1 MAFNIAPTR
10 RRLVQGFTLI
20 ELMIVVA
27 IVGILAAVAYPAYTN
42 YIRRGQLVEAF
53 TTLSDLRIKMEQ
65 FYQDNRSYGTA
76 ACGSNGTAASW
87 AGFPISTPTLK
98 YFTVSCSTSSSAQNY
113 TLTATGSSG
122 LAAGYTYQMTDAGVK
137 STTQYANATVSLSN
151 CWAVKSTT
159 DCY

>member
-1 MAFNIAPTR
+1 MAFSLSPAY
-10 RRLVQGFTLI
+10 RRLAQGFTLI

-87 AGFPISTPTLK
+87 ATFPTPGLK
-98 YFTVSCSTSSSAQNY
+98 YFAVSCSTSNSSQGF

-122 LAAGYTYQMTDAGVK
+122 LATGYEYKIDANGAK
-137 STTQYANATVSLSN
+137 STSKFAGSTVDLTS

>member
-1 MAFNIAPTR
+1 MAFNTDHPSR
-10 RRLVQGFTLI
+10 RISHGFTLI

-27 IVGILAAVAYPAYTN
+27 IVGILSAVAYPAYTD
-42 YIRRGQLVEAF
+42 YIRRGRLVEAF

-65 FYQDNRSYGTA
+65 FYQDNRSYGTS

-87 AGFPISTPTLK
+87 ATFPTPGLRD
-98 YFTVSCSTSSSAQNY
+98 FSVSCATTNSSQGF

-122 LAAGYTYQMTDAGVK
+122 LTTGYDYTINHSGTKATAQFAGAAVALT
-137 STTQYANATVSLSN
+137 N

-159 DCY
+159 DCN